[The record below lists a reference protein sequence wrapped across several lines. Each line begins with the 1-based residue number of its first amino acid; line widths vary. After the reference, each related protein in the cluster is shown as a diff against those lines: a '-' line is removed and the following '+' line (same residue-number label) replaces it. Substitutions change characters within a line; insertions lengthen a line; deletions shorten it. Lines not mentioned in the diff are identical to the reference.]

1 MSSPHQTH
9 EHRHQNGHAKADGHV
24 SSLAQRSLDRLV
36 DPSSRRRAYDSAS
49 SLAAARPILFSF
61 AITQLLFSFLPLL
74 LFVIFSAST
83 VIFAL
88 GAAIFF
94 ALFWVGIAL
103 LLLVPALL
111 VVSSIALLVWGWAL
125 GSFLIARWLYAHAPV
140 SANRLVHV
148 DAAGRHFD
156 VVKNE
161 NGVDAKVGDQQ

>member
-1 MSSPHQTH
+1 MSSSLVQDR
-9 EHRHQNGHAKADGHV
+9 EHHNGPDKADDV
-24 SSLAQRSLDRLV
+24 RSLAQRSLDRLV
-36 DPSSRRRAYDSAS
+36 APSSRRRAYDSAS
-49 SLAAARPILFSF
+49 SLAAARPVLFSF
-61 AITQLLFSFLPLL
+61 ALSQLLFSFLPLL
-74 LFVIFSAST
+74 LFAAFAAST

-94 ALFWVGIAL
+94 ALFWIGIAL

-140 SANRLVHV
+140 AANGRV
-148 DAAGRHFD
+148 DVDVAGRHMD

-161 NGVDAKVGDQQ
+161 NGVDGNISDKH